1 MKNNSL
7 SEHSWLV
14 YRCWHL
20 INANVST
27 TKRKFIYRVQNVSDY
42 WFENIPLVVTN
53 AGKGLIM
60 RNTAINKDR
69 AVAGSR
75 PDFVIRDK
83 KEKNCLLIGAAIPN
97 KTNVRTRS
105 RKDYE
110 VS

>member
-1 MKNNSL
+1 MVGLPMLAPNKRQC
-7 SEHSWLV
+7 EH
-14 YRCWHL
+14 HKE
-20 INANVST
+20 AN
-27 TKRKFIYRVQNVSDY
+27 YLQVQNVSDY
-42 WFENIPLVVTN
+42 WFENIPLVDTN

-69 AVAGSR
+69 AVAVGR